1 MTNDELERLCQERRS
16 AAELRDLAEA
26 EVKKLAG
33 RIGDELSSRGVERVE
48 LNGFVPRWVS
58 QSRST
63 LDKVKLVELG
73 VPMATIEQA
82 TVHSDVTY
90 VRVDER
96 KEKGQTNA
104 VAAPK
109 KKGKAA

>member
-1 MTNDELERLCQERRS
+1 MTDEELELLCQERRS

-26 EVKKLAG
+26 EVKTLAK
-33 RIGDELSSRGVERVE
+33 RIGDEMNERGVERVE
-48 LNGFVPRWVS
+48 LQGFIPRWVS

-63 LDKVKLVELG
+63 VDKVKLVELG

-96 KEKGQTNA
+96 KEAGA
-104 VAAPK
+104 K